1 MLKSGFNKTANG
13 KENNEDWG
21 NRKSNIICCLFDV
34 YSDGKDLDS
43 ESSGLLSK
51 LGNLIKKLRNFICAV
66 LYFGIVIY
74 HVLHAFFP
82 LPQTY
87 RYKDIYVVGNN
98 LMSMAFFGL
107 MALYTHCLMYDETI
121 RFDKSVQVGNEK
133 KERQAAAAYK
143 LDMKSPKRKKE
154 KKGKTD

>member
-1 MLKSGFNKTANG
+1 MLKSGFNQTANG

-21 NRKSNIICCLFDV
+21 SRKSNIICCLFDV
-34 YSDGKDLDS
+34 YSDNKELDV
-43 ESSGLLSK
+43 ESGGLLVK
-51 LGNLIKKLRNFICAV
+51 LGNLIKKLRNFICGL

-74 HVLHAFFP
+74 HVLHTFFP

-107 MALYTHCLMYDETI
+107 MVLYAHCLMYDESI
-121 RFDKSVQVGNEK
+121 NFDRNVQVGIEK
-133 KERQAAAAYK
+133 KEMQAAAAYK
-143 LDMKSPKRKKE
+143 LDMKSPRGKKE